1 MHTTKLRY
9 LINMQL
15 YHLEYPYLWYI
26 SVVMTTIN
34 PSLSVH
40 VFITGVSSGIGRA
53 LAEALLT
60 AGHKVSGVA
69 RRRHLL
75 KEMEKHWPDFLGIS
89 ADITDAEAM
98 ASAVKTAET
107 RFGPVDQA
115 ILNAGV
121 YEQQVDLNIDP
132 ALFRHQMDI
141 NYMGQVH
148 ALAALLPGME
158 QRHHGH
164 IVIMASVAGW
174 RGLPLAASYAPT
186 KAASIAL
193 AESLRFFCHQKG
205 IKMQVACPGF
215 VKTEAT
221 AKNTFAMP
229 MLMTAQDA
237 AKALIKGMQSQRF
250 LISFP
255 FRFQLMMKLLRLMP
269 YRWYFWL
276 TGRMTGYRQ

>member
-1 MHTTKLRY
+1 MAT
-9 LINMQL
+9 
-15 YHLEYPYLWYI
+15 
-26 SVVMTTIN
+26 SN
-34 PSLSVH
+34 PSQSVH
-40 VFITGVSSGIGRA
+40 VFITGVSAGIGRA
-53 LAEALLT
+53 LVETMLT

-75 KEMEKHWPDFLGIS
+75 KDMEDRWPNFLGIP
-89 ADITDAEAM
+89 ADITDAKAM
-98 ASAVKTAET
+98 TAAITAAEM
-107 RFGPVDQA
+107 RFGEINQA

-121 YEQQVDLNIDP
+121 YEPQTDLQIDP
-132 ALFRHQMDI
+132 AQFRQQMDI

-158 QRHHGH
+158 QRHNGH

-229 MLMTAQDA
+229 MIMTPEDA
-237 AKALIKGMQSQRF
+237 ANALIKGMRSQRF

-255 FRFQLMMKLLRLMP
+255 FRFQLMMKILRLIP